1 MMHSNIS
8 IALNQL
14 VTILSVATNSQ
25 MHVRLL
31 GWFIIAYDEFI
42 WIFLKFLKGNRFL
55 KKTDLEIMLL
65 RGFSENDYKLE

>member
-25 MHVRLL
+25 MQLRLL

-42 WIFLKFLKGNRFL
+42 WIFLKFLKGNRFFL
-55 KKTDLEIMLL
+55 KKLIL
-65 RGFSENDYKLE
+65 KLCFYEAFQKMIIN